1 MMATLTTTSRQKT
14 TTAAV
19 TSETPAAMGTVAD
32 FSTLTT
38 QTLTN
43 NNMTASATMT
53 DTYNGWAN
61 YETWNASLWIQND
74 RFLYNTAKACVEF
87 CETTDTP
94 YEAFIRCMDNC
105 ARTMTGDDV
114 AWNDPTISHDEMN
127 DMMYELA
134 SGW

>member
-1 MMATLTTTSRQKT
+1 
-14 TTAAV
+14 
-19 TSETPAAMGTVAD
+19 MGTVAD

>member
-1 MMATLTTTSRQKT
+1 MIATDPS
-14 TTAAV
+14 
-19 TSETPAAMGTVAD
+19 TVYN
-32 FSTLTT
+32 THNT
-38 QTLTN
+38 QTH

-61 YETWNASLWIQND
+61 YETWNASLWIGND
-74 RFLYNTAKACVEF
+74 RFLYKTALACVEY
-87 CETTDTP
+87 CAEDDTP
-94 YEAFIRCMDNC
+94 YACFIRCMDNC

-134 SGW
+134 GDY